1 MTIFQLLLFID
12 VTTIF
17 MGDTMKKSMIKLSG
31 GTGGRINFILKKMR
45 CRN

>member
-17 MGDTMKKSMIKLSG
+17 MGDTMKKSMSG